1 MSIETKLLMDKT
13 IGMQLNV
20 INDELY
26 EMMWELNPTQEA
38 LLLIKNK
45 LNNLVDKAWEDYSGQ
60 LQPQINTQP
69 KPFQYEATI

>member
-20 INDELY
+20 ITDELY

-45 LNNLVDKAWEDYSGQ
+45 LNNLVDKAWEDYSSQ
-60 LQPQINTQP
+60 LHPQINTQP

>member
-20 INDELY
+20 ITDELY
-26 EMMWELNPTQEA
+26 DMMWELNPSQES
-38 LLLIKNK
+38 LSLIKSK
-45 LNNLVDKAWEDYSGQ
+45 LSGLVDKAWEDYRGQ
-60 LQPQINTQP
+60 QQPKINHQT